1 MHYTITHRTTYRYR
15 FAVSVS
21 HHLLHLQPRPTPRQK
36 PLECTLAITP
46 APASAHSRTD
56 YHGNTATFIEVESSH
71 RELSVIARSRVEV
84 AALELPD
91 AAETPAWEN
100 VRDVCARDVL
110 TPDSEAGEF
119 LFDSTH
125 VAREA
130 ALADY
135 ARPCFP
141 AGRPLLEGLVELTH
155 RIFRDFKFDP
165 RATNTATPVM
175 EVFHKR
181 RGVCQD
187 FAHLGI
193 TCLRSLGLPA
203 RYVSGYLE
211 TLPPPGRPRLIG
223 ADVSHAWISIWC
235 PGFGWIDTDPTNDQ
249 LVSDRY
255 VTLAWGRDFADVTP
269 MRGVVVGGGQH
280 KLEVGIDVTRAGND
294 SAATAS

>member
-1 MHYTITHRTTYRYR
+1 VLYAITHRTTYRYR

-21 HHLLHLQPRPTPRQK
+21 HHLLHLRPRATPRQR
-36 PLECTLAITP
+36 PLDFVLAIEPEP
-46 APASAHSRTD
+46 AAVKSHTD
-56 YHGNTATFIEVESSH
+56 FHGNTVTFLEVESTH
-71 RELSVIARSRVEV
+71 RELTVIARSRVEV
-84 AALELPD
+84 AAPSLPAP
-91 AAETPAWEN
+91 AATPAWEK
-100 VRDVCARDVL
+100 VREACGQDVL

-119 LFDSTH
+119 LFDSSH
-125 VAREA
+125 VLREA

-135 ARPCFP
+135 ATPCFP
-141 AGRPLLEGLVELTH
+141 AGRPLLEGVIELTS

-165 RATNTATPVM
+165 RATNIATPVM
-175 EVFHKR
+175 EVFRKR

-223 ADVSHAWISIWC
+223 ADVSHAWISVWC

-255 VTLAWGRDFADVTP
+255 VTLAWGRDFGDVTP
-269 MRGVVVGGGQH
+269 MRGVVVGGGLH
-280 KLEVGIDVTRAGND
+280 TLDVGIDVVRAEETL
-294 SAATAS
+294 ARK